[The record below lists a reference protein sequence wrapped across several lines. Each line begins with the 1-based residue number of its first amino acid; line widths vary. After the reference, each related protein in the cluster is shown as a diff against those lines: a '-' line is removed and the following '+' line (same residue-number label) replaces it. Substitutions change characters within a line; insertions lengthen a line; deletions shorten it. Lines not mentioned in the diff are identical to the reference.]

1 MNQTQKTD
9 WALLIMRLVFG
20 LSMMFGHGLRKID
33 RLFGSEEIRFA
44 DPFGIGPVPSLAL
57 VVFAEVVCAVL
68 LAIGLFTR
76 LSLIPLII
84 TMLVAAFY
92 AHWSDPFSDK
102 EMSILYLT
110 AYTALLLTGPGWFS
124 VDAQWKARK

>member
-92 AHWSDPFSDK
+92 AHWADPFSDK

-124 VDAQWKARK
+124 VDAQWRARK

>member
-1 MNQTQKTD
+1 MNQTQKMD
-9 WALLIMRLVFG
+9 WALLLMRLVFG
-20 LSMMFGHGLRKID
+20 LSMVFGHGLRKID
-33 RLFGSEEIRFA
+33 RLFGSEEIQFA

-92 AHWSDPFSDK
+92 AHWADPFSDK

-110 AYTALLLTGPGWFS
+110 AYTALLLTGPGWYS
-124 VDAQWKARK
+124 VDAQWQARK

>member
-9 WALLIMRLVFG
+9 WALLLMRLVFG
-20 LSMMFGHGLRKID
+20 LSMVFGHGLRKID
-33 RLFGSEEIRFA
+33 RLFGSEEIKFA

-92 AHWSDPFSDK
+92 AHWADPFSDK

-124 VDAQWKARK
+124 VDAQWQARK

>member
-9 WALLIMRLVFG
+9 WALLLMRLVFG
-20 LSMMFGHGLRKID
+20 LSMVFGHGLRKID
-33 RLFGSEEIRFA
+33 RLFGSEEIKFA
-44 DPFGIGPVPSLAL
+44 DPFGIGPLPSLAL

-92 AHWSDPFSDK
+92 AHWADPFSDK

-110 AYTALLLTGPGWFS
+110 AYTALLLTGPGWYS
-124 VDAQWKARK
+124 VDAQLRARK